1 MPRLFFG
8 NFDFEH
14 SLGLAPLG
22 QLSRNL
28 REVNA
33 KWCLSL
39 LPLMKPGDYLWI
51 PELLIDRKDSWQDLV
66 KQAGVVGI
74 WQVDQIPSDNE
85 IEFVPWGWT
94 EKNISWAKEQVW
106 TVPHPEM
113 QIVTWA
119 NSRATSFGY
128 EQQWESAPP
137 GSIELHQ
144 VEDLGEQLTN
154 FSDDAKWVMKAEFSM
169 SARERMIGQGRDVLQ
184 PTLNWLKKRLLH
196 SGRVFFEPW
205 LNRIEEMSFHYDIS
219 PAGEVCFLGMTEL
232 LTDEFGRYL
241 GNRLVSV
248 ENAQDK
254 TEWECSCL
262 QTMQFAHQLAKK
274 EYFGPLS
281 IDAMRYEDA
290 KGDSHER
297 PLQDVN
303 ARYSMGRSVWEK
315 QKKN

>member
-14 SLGLAPLG
+14 SLGNVPLE

-28 REVNA
+28 LEVNA

-39 LPLMKPGDYLWI
+39 LPLMEPGDYLWL
-51 PELLIDRKDSWQDLV
+51 PELLIDRKDAWQHLV

-74 WQVDQIPSDNE
+74 WQVDQIPSEVE

-94 EKNISWAKEQVW
+94 EKNIRWAQKQGWGVQ
-106 TVPHPEM
+106 HPEM
-113 QIVTWA
+113 QIVAWA

-137 GSIELHQ
+137 GAIELYR
-144 VEDLGEQLTN
+144 VEDLGRHLSN
-154 FSDDAKWVMKAEFSM
+154 FSADAKWVMKAEFSM

-184 PTLNWLKKRLLH
+184 PTLNWLKKRLQH

-219 PAGEVCFLGMTEL
+219 PAGDVHFLGMTKL
-232 LTDEFGRYL
+232 YSDDFGRYL
-241 GNRLVSV
+241 GNRLVSI
-248 ENAQDK
+248 EDAQDK
-254 TEWECSCL
+254 TEWDRSGS
-262 QTMQFAHQLAKK
+262 QTMQLAQEFARKG
-274 EYFGPLS
+274 YFGPLS
-281 IDAMRYEDA
+281 IDAMRYEDSA
-290 KGDSHER
+290 GACHER

-303 ARYSMGRSVWEK
+303 ARYSMGRSEWEK
-315 QKKN
+315 QKKV